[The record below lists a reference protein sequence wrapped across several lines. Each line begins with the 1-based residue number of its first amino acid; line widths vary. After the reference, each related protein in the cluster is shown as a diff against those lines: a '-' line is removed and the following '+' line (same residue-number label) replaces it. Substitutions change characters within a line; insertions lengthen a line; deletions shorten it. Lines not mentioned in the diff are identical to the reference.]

1 MVGMKS
7 SEMKLIT
14 STIVVKTSMSFRD
27 LNIFSNIDF
36 IIFYPVVELKMWY
49 GMIENENENRSRYQF
64 KE

>member
-1 MVGMKS
+1 MVVMKS